1 MKLKFLKFYFLQIL
15 SDFEIEE
22 KMGLGAI
29 LCPRYF
35 RKRNGGDIFIL
46 IFANTEVSYLCTTS
60 LDRRLTAKR
69 LSMAIQVNVPRQN
82 YI

>member
-15 SDFEIEE
+15 SVFEVEE

-29 LCPRYF
+29 LCPRNF
-35 RKRNGGDIFIL
+35 RKQNGGDIFIL